1 MAPNTACDNTMY
13 QNFGTSVA
21 PDSGFKYSWA
31 AVNADVYAIGSNGQ
45 YALINFN
52 NPGVATIYLYVG
64 NEATGCLSDQG
75 YNVTVSTTENSSP
88 EVIYVNGAKDG
99 INIYPNPTAENINVD
114 IQAVA
119 GGNFRIE
126 VLNLLGQSVNSIT
139 TKDHN
144 VKIDVANLPAGCY
157 LVDCYND
164 GVKIATAKFIKN

>member
-1 MAPNTACDNTMY
+1 MTTNGDCIQKSYYVVPNSNT
-13 QNFGTSVA
+13 T
-21 PDSGFKYSWA
+21 
-31 AVNADVYAIGSNGQ
+31 
-45 YALINFN
+45 
-52 NPGVATIYLYVG
+52 GVT
-64 NEATGCLSDQG
+64 N
-75 YNVTVSTTENSSP
+75 
-88 EVIYVNGAKDG
+88 VNGAKDG